1 MKCLSVTP
9 RPLYRWKAE
18 ILRFLYVSL
27 VWGVKVTSLLTTFA
41 QSYCFVLEYSF
52 FANVKKE
59 QEGDTI

>member
-1 MKCLSVTP
+1 MVKKSDKD
-9 RPLYRWKAE
+9 YRWKAE

-27 VWGVKVTSLLTTFA
+27 GWGVKVTSLLTTFA

-59 QEGDTI
+59 R